1 MQYVRT
7 IGAIE
12 VVEAMSSTES
22 MEEGGAEE
30 MQSEPKKKKDE
41 LCACYKDEHLE
52 FVQTLKN
59 ELYQREEET
68 KQLKHELATKET
80 KIDQLQKH
88 ILWLET
94 EQLVSKTKTKISNDS
109 IEKKMSNSKNDDEI
123 NRLRKENEKLK
134 RQLQDKPT
142 VEADTATCGIQ
153 QGTGLTQLIEDKFK
167 GGFDDI
173 KINVEKLIDEK
184 LNGLQCQLRSFQS
197 PSHTYA
203 DAARTISPS
212 MNLANHLQSNQ
223 LEERNETLAEEMDQR
238 SRVKNL
244 IIHGNEETDA
254 ATDALFTKYLFK
266 DLEIRPLS
274 IDYIERTGRKL
285 RF

>member
-1 MQYVRT
+1 
-7 IGAIE
+7 
-12 VVEAMSSTES
+12 

-59 ELYQREEET
+59 ELNQREEET

-80 KIDQLQKH
+80 KIDQIQKH

-109 IEKKMSNSKNDDEI
+109 IEKKMNNSKDDDEI

-173 KINVEKLIDEK
+173 KINVENLIDEK
-184 LNGLQCQLRSFQS
+184 LNALQCQLRSFQLT

-212 MNLANHLQSNQ
+212 MNLANHLHSKQ

-238 SRVKNL
+238 SRVK
-244 IIHGNEETDA
+244 I
-254 ATDALFTKYLFK
+254 
-266 DLEIRPLS
+266 
-274 IDYIERTGRKL
+274 
-285 RF
+285 